1 MSLSN
6 ANNRN
11 DYVGNGSVD
20 TYNYTF
26 RIFDEDDIE
35 VIVRDTSDV
44 ETVLTKT
51 THYTVTGVGG
61 VNGGTIPLVNGAFDW
76 IDAEGDLKADYVL
89 TIRRVIPLV
98 QETDIRN
105 QGAFYPEIH
114 EDQFDKLV
122 MIDQQQQDEIDRA
135 LKLPVTVNPSAFSGI
150 LPAGLVGNPGASIIV
165 NSTGDGLDAGPTVVS
180 VAFHEADTTNIHGI
194 ADTSLLLTEANTKTV
209 TNKTLVVASNT
220 ITTAASGN
228 LAATELNAALAEL
241 QGDIDNKVAK
251 SGDTMT
257 GALIMQALLR
267 LEQQVDSTTTGSGQ
281 SITPTRSFV
290 DLTNASLVSI
300 NNIASPANGQII
312 VLKNDTGATITIIN
326 NSGGT
331 AENRILTGTNQDLTM
346 LAGSAIILAYDNN
359 SSRWQ
364 VVGGSGGGSSTVFG
378 STGSPRSVVAAT
390 GITSGA
396 SHMSTTANKQLIFV
410 VGSVAGESNI
420 SASPQITAGTIVG
433 QEMRIVGASD
443 SDYILLEDGTG
454 LSLNG
459 PWYSYNNDTL
469 DLYWNGTVWS
479 EFSRRD

>member
-11 DYVGNGSVD
+11 DYIGNGSVD

-26 RIFDEDDIE
+26 RIFDEDDLE
-35 VIVRDTSDV
+35 VVVRNTSNV

-51 THYTVTGVGG
+51 THYTVTGVGSAG
-61 VNGGTIPLVNGAFDW
+61 GGTVPLVNGAFDW
-76 IDAEGDLKADYVL
+76 IDAEGDLKTNYVL

-105 QGAFYPEIH
+105 QGAFFPEIH

-122 MIDQQQQDEIDRA
+122 MIDQQQQDELDRS
-135 LKLPVTVNPSAFSGI
+135 LKLPVTVNPNSFSGV
-150 LPAGLVGNPGASIIV
+150 LPASLVGNPGASIIV
-165 NSTGDGLDAGPTVVS
+165 NPTGDGLDAGPTLVS
-180 VAFHEADTTNIHGI
+180 VAAHEADTTNIHGI
-194 ADTSLLLTEANTKTV
+194 PDTSLLLDTGDLA
-209 TNKTLVVASNT
+209 T
-220 ITTAASGN
+220 INSDI
-228 LAATELNAALAEL
+228 AL
-241 QGDIDNKVAK
+241 KVSKA
-251 SGDTMT
+251 GDTMT
-257 GALIMQALLR
+257 GSLIMQSFLR
-267 LEQQVDSTTTGSGQ
+267 LEQQVDSTTTGSNQ
-281 SITPTRSFV
+281 SITPTRSFI

-300 NNIASPANGQII
+300 DNIASPTNGQII

-331 AENRILTGTNQDLTM
+331 ASNRILTGTNQDLTM

-364 VVGGSGGGSSTVFG
+364 VVGGSGGGSSTIFG

-396 SHMSTTANKQLIFV
+396 SHMSTTASDQLIFV
-410 VGSVAGESNI
+410 VGSIAGESDI

-433 QEMRIVGASD
+433 QKMQIHGTSD
-443 SDYILLEDGTG
+443 TNYIKLEDGTG
-454 LSLNG
+454 LSLDG
-459 PWYSYNNDTL
+459 PWFSFNKTNLSLIWD
-469 DLYWNGTVWS
+469 GSVWV
-479 EFSRRD
+479 ETGRRD

>member
-51 THYTVTGVGG
+51 THYSVTGVGS

-76 IDAEGDLKADYVL
+76 IDAEGDLKVDYVL

-105 QGAFYPEIH
+105 QGAFFPEIH

-122 MIDQQQQDEIDRA
+122 MIDQQQQDELDRS
-135 LKLPVTVNPSAFSGI
+135 LKLPVTVNPNSFSGV
-150 LPAGLVGNPGASIIV
+150 LPASLVGNPGASIIV
-165 NSTGDGLDAGPTVVS
+165 NPTGDGLDAGPTLVS
-180 VAFHEADTTNIHGI
+180 VAAHESDTTNIHGI
-194 ADTSLLLTEANTKTV
+194 ADTSLLLDDSDLT
-209 TNKTLVVASNT
+209 T
-220 ITTAASGN
+220 I
-228 LAATELNAALAEL
+228 NAAIAAR
-241 QGDIDNKVAK
+241 VAK
-251 SGDTMT
+251 AGDTMT
-257 GALIMQALLR
+257 GSLIMQSFLR
-267 LEQQVDSTTTGSGQ
+267 LEQQVDSTTTGSNQ

-290 DLTNASLVSI
+290 DLTNTSLVSI
-300 NNIASPANGQII
+300 NNIASPADGQII

-331 AENRILTGTNQDLTM
+331 AANRILTGTNQDLTM

-359 SSRWQ
+359 STRWQ
-364 VVGGSGGGSSTVFG
+364 VVGGSGGGSSTLFG

-396 SHMSTTANKQLIFV
+396 SHMSTTANKQMVFV
-410 VGSVAGESNI
+410 VGSISGESDV
-420 SASPQITAGTIVG
+420 SANPQITNGTIVG
-433 QEMRIVGASD
+433 QEMRLVGTSD
-443 SDYILLEDGTG
+443 ANYILLEDGNG

>member
-26 RIFDEDDIE
+26 RIFDDDDIQ

-51 THYTVTGVGG
+51 THYSVTGVGTA
-61 VNGGTIPLVNGAFDW
+61 NGGTVALVNGAFDW

-122 MIDQQQQDEIDRA
+122 MIDQQQQDELDRA

-165 NSTGDGLDAGPTVVS
+165 NPTGDGLDAGPTVVS
-180 VAFHEADTTNIHGI
+180 VAAHEADTTNIHGI
-194 ADTSLLLTEANTKTV
+194 ADTSLLLDDSDLA
-209 TNKTLVVASNT
+209 T
-220 ITTAASGN
+220 INSDI
-228 LAATELNAALAEL
+228 ALR
-241 QGDIDNKVAK
+241 VAK

-267 LEQQVDSTTTGSGQ
+267 LEQQVDSTTTGSAQ

-300 NNIASPANGQII
+300 NNIASPANGQVI

-331 AENRILTGTNQDLTM
+331 AANRILTGTNQDLTM

-433 QEMRIVGASD
+433 QEMRIVGTSD

>member
-26 RIFDEDDIE
+26 RIFDDDDIE

-51 THYTVTGVGG
+51 THYSVTGVGG

-76 IDAEGDLKADYVL
+76 IDAEGDLKVDYVL

-105 QGAFYPEIH
+105 QGAFFPEIH

-122 MIDQQQQDEIDRA
+122 MIDQQQQDELDRS
-135 LKLPVTVNPSAFSGI
+135 LKLPVTVNPSTFSGV

-165 NSTGDGLDAGPTVVS
+165 NPTGDGLDAGPTVVS
-180 VAFHEADTTNIHGI
+180 VAAHEADTTNIHGI
-194 ADTSLLLTEANTKTV
+194 ADTSLLLDDSDLT
-209 TNKTLVVASNT
+209 T
-220 ITTAASGN
+220 I
-228 LAATELNAALAEL
+228 NAAIAAR
-241 QGDIDNKVAK
+241 VAK
-251 SGDTMT
+251 AGDTMT
-257 GALIMQALLR
+257 GSLIMQSFLR
-267 LEQQVDSTTTGSGQ
+267 LEQQVDSTTTGSNQ

-290 DLTNASLVSI
+290 DLTNTSLVSI
-300 NNIASPANGQII
+300 NNIASPADGQII

-331 AENRILTGTNQDLTM
+331 AANRILTGTNQDLTM

-359 SSRWQ
+359 STRWQ
-364 VVGGSGGGSSTVFG
+364 VVGGSGGGSSTLFG

-396 SHMSTTANKQLIFV
+396 SHMSTTANKQMVFV
-410 VGSVAGESNI
+410 VGSISGESDV
-420 SASPQITAGTIVG
+420 SANPQITNGTIVG
-433 QEMRIVGASD
+433 QEMRLVGTSD
-443 SDYILLEDGTG
+443 ANYILLEDGNG

>member
-26 RIFDEDDIE
+26 RIFDDDDIE

-51 THYTVTGVGG
+51 THYSVTGVGG

-76 IDAEGDLKADYVL
+76 IDAEGDLKVDYVL

-105 QGAFYPEIH
+105 QGAFFPEIH

-122 MIDQQQQDEIDRA
+122 MIDQQQQDELDRS
-135 LKLPVTVNPSAFSGI
+135 LKLPVTVNPSTFSGV

-165 NSTGDGLDAGPTVVS
+165 NPTGDGLDAGPTVVS
-180 VAFHEADTTNIHGI
+180 VAAHEADTTNIHGI
-194 ADTSLLLTEANTKTV
+194 ADTSLLLDDSDLT
-209 TNKTLVVASNT
+209 T
-220 ITTAASGN
+220 I
-228 LAATELNAALAEL
+228 NAAIAAR
-241 QGDIDNKVAK
+241 VAK
-251 SGDTMT
+251 AGDTMT
-257 GALIMQALLR
+257 GSLIMQSFLR
-267 LEQQVDSTTTGSGQ
+267 LEQQVDSTTTGSNQ

-290 DLTNASLVSI
+290 DLTNTSLVSI
-300 NNIASPANGQII
+300 NNIASPADGQII

-331 AENRILTGTNQDLTM
+331 AANRILTGTNQDLTM

-359 SSRWQ
+359 STRWQ
-364 VVGGSGGGSSTVFG
+364 VVGGSGGGSSTLFG

-390 GITSGA
+390 VITSGA
-396 SHMSTTANKQLIFV
+396 SHMSTTANKQMVFV
-410 VGSVAGESNI
+410 VGSISGESDV
-420 SASPQITAGTIVG
+420 SANPQITNGTIVG
-433 QEMRIVGASD
+433 QEMRLVGTSD
-443 SDYILLEDGTG
+443 ANYILLEDGNG

>member
-26 RIFDEDDIE
+26 RIFDDDDIE
-35 VIVRDTSDV
+35 VIVRNLTGV

-51 THYTVTGVGG
+51 THYSVTGVGG
-61 VNGGTIPLVNGAFDW
+61 VSGGTIPLVNGAFDW
-76 IDAEGDLKADYVL
+76 IDGDGDLKVDYVL

-105 QGAFYPEIH
+105 QGAFFPEIH

-122 MIDQQQQDEIDRA
+122 MIDQQQQDELDRS
-135 LKLPVTVNPSAFSGI
+135 LKLPVTVNPSTFSGI

-165 NSTGDGLDAGPTVVS
+165 NPAGDGLDAGPTVVS
-180 VAFHEADTTNIHGI
+180 VAAHEADTTNIHGI
-194 ADTSLLLTEANTKTV
+194 ADTSLLLDDSDLT
-209 TNKTLVVASNT
+209 T
-220 ITTAASGN
+220 I
-228 LAATELNAALAEL
+228 NAAIA
-241 QGDIDNKVAK
+241 DKVAK

-257 GALIMQALLR
+257 GNLNLHSMLSLQS
-267 LEQQVDSTTTGSGQ
+267 EVDSTTTGSGQ
-281 SITPTRSFV
+281 SLTLTRSYII
-290 DLTNASLVSI
+290 LTNAGLVSV
-300 NNIASPANGQII
+300 NNISTHLNGRIVII
-312 VLKNDTGATITIIN
+312 KNDTSATITIIN

-331 AENRILTGTNQDLTM
+331 ASHRIITGTGSDLTM
-346 LAGSAIILAYDNN
+346 LAGSAVILAYDGNAN
-359 SSRWQ
+359 RWQ
-364 VVGGSGGGSSTVFG
+364 VVGGSGGGSSNIFG

-396 SHMSTTANKQLIFV
+396 SHMSTTANKQVIFV
-410 VGSVAGESNI
+410 VGSVAGESDV

-433 QEMRIVGASD
+433 QEMRIVGTSD

>member
-26 RIFDEDDIE
+26 RIFDDDDIQ
-35 VIVRDTSDV
+35 VIVRDTDDV

-51 THYTVTGVGG
+51 THYTVTGVGSAS
-61 VNGGTIPLVNGAFDW
+61 GGTIPLVNGAFDW
-76 IDAEGDLKADYVL
+76 IDAEGDLKSGYVI
-89 TIRRVIPLV
+89 TIRRIIPLV

-122 MIDQQQQDEIDRA
+122 MIDQQQQDDLDRS
-135 LKLPVTVNPSAFSGI
+135 LKMATTVLPSAFDTTI
-150 LPAGLVGNPGASIIV
+150 PASIVGNPGASIIV
-165 NSTGDGLDAGPTVVS
+165 NPTGDGLDVGPTVTS
-180 VAFHEADTTNIHGI
+180 IAAHEADTTNIHGI
-194 ADTSLLLTEANTKTV
+194 ADTSLLLTEDNTKTV
-209 TNKTLVVASNT
+209 TNKTFVVASNT
-220 ITTAASGN
+220 FTTAASGN

-241 QGDIDNKVAK
+241 QGDIDNRVAK
-251 SGDTMT
+251 AGDTMT

-267 LEQQVDSTTTGSGQ
+267 LEQQVDSTTAGSGQ

-290 DLTNASLVSI
+290 DLTNAGLVSI
-300 NNIASPANGQII
+300 NNIASPQNGQII
-312 VLKNDTGATITIIN
+312 ILKNDTGVTITLIN

-331 AENRILTGTNQDLTM
+331 AENRILTGTGQDLTM
-346 LAGSAIILAYDNN
+346 LAGSAVILGYDSN

-364 VVGGSGGGSSTVFG
+364 VIGGSGGGNTTLFG

-396 SHMSTTANKQLIFV
+396 SHMSTTANDQIIFV
-410 VGSVAGESNI
+410 VGSVAGESDI

-433 QEMRIVGASD
+433 QRMQIHGTSD
-443 SDYILLEDGTG
+443 TDYIKLDDGTG
-454 LSLNG
+454 LSLDG
-459 PWYSYNNDTL
+459 PWFSYNKTNLSLIWD
-469 DLYWNGTVWS
+469 GSVWV
-479 EFSRRD
+479 ETSRRD

>member
-26 RIFDEDDIE
+26 RIFDDDDIE

-51 THYTVTGVGG
+51 THYSVTGVGG

-76 IDAEGDLKADYVL
+76 IDAEGDLKVDYVL

-105 QGAFYPEIH
+105 QGAFFPEIH

-122 MIDQQQQDEIDRA
+122 MIDQQQQDELDRS
-135 LKLPVTVNPSAFSGI
+135 LKLPVTVNPSTFSGV

-165 NSTGDGLDAGPTVVS
+165 NPTGDGLDAGPTVVS
-180 VAFHEADTTNIHGI
+180 VAAHEADTTNIHGI
-194 ADTSLLLTEANTKTV
+194 ADTSLLLDDSDLT
-209 TNKTLVVASNT
+209 T
-220 ITTAASGN
+220 I
-228 LAATELNAALAEL
+228 NAAIAAR
-241 QGDIDNKVAK
+241 VAK
-251 SGDTMT
+251 AGDTMT
-257 GALIMQALLR
+257 GSLIMQSFLR
-267 LEQQVDSTTTGSGQ
+267 LEQQVDSTTTGSNQ

-290 DLTNASLVSI
+290 DLTNTSLVSI
-300 NNIASPANGQII
+300 NNIASPADGQII

-331 AENRILTGTNQDLTM
+331 AANRILTGTNQDLTM

-359 SSRWQ
+359 STRWQ
-364 VVGGSGGGSSTVFG
+364 VVGGSGGGSSTLFG
-378 STGSPRSVVAAT
+378 STVG
-390 GITSGA
+390 TSD
-396 SHMSTTANKQLIFV
+396 AN
-410 VGSVAGESNI
+410 
-420 SASPQITAGTIVG
+420 
-433 QEMRIVGASD
+433 
-443 SDYILLEDGTG
+443 YILLEDGNG

>member
-26 RIFDEDDIE
+26 RIFDDDDIE
-35 VIVRDTSDV
+35 VIVRNLTGV

-51 THYTVTGVGG
+51 THYSVTGVGG
-61 VNGGTIPLVNGAFDW
+61 VSGGTIPLVNGAFDW
-76 IDAEGDLKADYVL
+76 IDGDGDLKVDYVL

-105 QGAFYPEIH
+105 QGAFFPEIH

-122 MIDQQQQDEIDRA
+122 MIDQQQQDELDRS
-135 LKLPVTVNPSAFSGI
+135 LKLPVTVNPSTFSGI

-165 NSTGDGLDAGPTVVS
+165 NPAGDGLDAGPTVVS
-180 VAFHEADTTNIHGI
+180 VAAHEADTTNIHGI
-194 ADTSLLLTEANTKTV
+194 ADTSLLLDDSDLT
-209 TNKTLVVASNT
+209 T
-220 ITTAASGN
+220 I
-228 LAATELNAALAEL
+228 NAAIA
-241 QGDIDNKVAK
+241 DKVAK

-257 GALIMQALLR
+257 GNLNLHSMLSLQS
-267 LEQQVDSTTTGSGQ
+267 EVDSTTTGSGQ
-281 SITPTRSFV
+281 SLTLTRSYII
-290 DLTNASLVSI
+290 LTNAGLVSV
-300 NNIASPANGQII
+300 NNISTHLNGRIVII
-312 VLKNDTGATITIIN
+312 KNDTSATITIIN

-331 AENRILTGTNQDLTM
+331 ASHRIITGTGSDLTM
-346 LAGSAIILAYDNN
+346 LAGSAVILAYDGNAN
-359 SSRWQ
+359 RWQ
-364 VVGGSGGGSSTVFG
+364 VVGGSGGGSSTLFG

-396 SHMSTTANKQLIFV
+396 SHMSTTASKQIIFV
-410 VGSVAGESNI
+410 VGSVAGESDV

-433 QEMRIVGASD
+433 QEMRIVGTSD